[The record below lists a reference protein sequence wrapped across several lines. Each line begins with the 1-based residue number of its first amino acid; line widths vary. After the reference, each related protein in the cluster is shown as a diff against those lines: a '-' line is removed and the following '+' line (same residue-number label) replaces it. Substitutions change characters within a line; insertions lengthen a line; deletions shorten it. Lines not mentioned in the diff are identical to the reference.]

1 MNFIKIKNTLK
12 NPIIFISIIT
22 LSTGALFGGIFA
34 ISQYH
39 KTKTVTETT
48 VNLAPRQDII
58 KIDNGETNSKKLLV
72 PKDAIL
78 FDNTKETKEIK
89 HQATITNLSPTEQLH
104 LKIGN
109 HEIEIKND
117 NAILKEQVNKL
128 LNIKY
133 YYNQNGTETEYNN
146 SKQPK
151 MNPGE
156 AKDVIIKITL
166 KEEEL
171 SGFSEADL
179 NTFRTNWKKNT
190 VKINI
195 PIELVE

>member
-12 NPIIFISIIT
+12 KPIIFISIIT
-22 LSTGALFGGIFA
+22 LTTGALFGGVFA

-39 KTKTVTETT
+39 KTKESTETT
-48 VNLAPRQDII
+48 VKLTSKQDII
-58 KIDNGETNSKKLLV
+58 KLDNVGTNSNLSLT

-78 FDNTKETKEIK
+78 FDNTKETKEIY
-89 HQATITNLSPTEQLH
+89 HQAKITNQSKTGKLH
-104 LKIGN
+104 LKIGK
-109 HEIEIKND
+109 HEIKIKND
-117 NAILKEQVNKL
+117 NAILKEQVNRL

-146 SKQPK
+146 SDQPTMK
-151 MNPGE
+151 PGE
-156 AKDVIIKITL
+156 AKDVTIKITL

-171 SGFSEADL
+171 SGFTETDL
-179 NTFRTNWKKNT
+179 NTFRNEWHQNG

>member
-1 MNFIKIKNTLK
+1 M
-12 NPIIFISIIT
+12 
-22 LSTGALFGGIFA
+22 
-34 ISQYH
+34 
-39 KTKTVTETT
+39 
-48 VNLAPRQDII
+48 APRQDII
-58 KIDNGETNSKKLLV
+58 KLDNVRTNSTLLLV
-72 PKDAIL
+72 PNNSNI
-78 FDNTKETKEIK
+78 FDNTKETKEIN
-89 HQATITNLSPTEQLH
+89 HQATITNQSPTETLH

-133 YYNQNGTETEYNN
+133 YYNQNGTETEYNDL
-146 SKQPK
+146 
-151 MNPGE
+151 NPPTMKPQE
-156 AKDVIIKITL
+156 AKDVTIKITL

-171 SGFSEADL
+171 SGFTETDL
-179 NTFRTNWKKNT
+179 NTFRNNWQPNT